1 MSKVLSSA
9 NGVTG
14 QLIWC
19 HNKYMFRVYD
29 AEHDFVD
36 YDIYHSDLTITI
48 KDADAFFYQQDVVG
62 QYLDHAPETL
72 GHNHE

>member
-19 HNKYMFRVYD
+19 GSKYMFRVYD